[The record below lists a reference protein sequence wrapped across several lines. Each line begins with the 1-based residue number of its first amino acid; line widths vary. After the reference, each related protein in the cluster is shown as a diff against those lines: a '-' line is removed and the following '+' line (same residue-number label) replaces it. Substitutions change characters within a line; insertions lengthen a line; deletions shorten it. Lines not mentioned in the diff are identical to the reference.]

1 MQIRRPSAG
10 VQRGVKCKQV
20 FSHLSSSFSSP
31 STTDVV
37 GRRRCVCSNE
47 CIKSS
52 LTGRTQRQLFSRS
65 FINFFHSIFSC
76 VEPEKRSSEL
86 SRNFRPKK
94 ILFKLRHDFSIPS
107 SIFSPPPPACSKRR
121 RKRRQ
126 PDMDPAWKTRRTG
139 RFSFASFS
147 KVKIHMQN

>member
-65 FINFFHSIFSC
+65 FINFFHSNFFH
-76 VEPEKRSSEL
+76 VSS
-86 SRNFRPKK
+86 PKK
-94 ILFKLRHDFSIPS
+94 DRLSFHEISSRKNLLKLRHDFSIPS

-126 PDMDPAWKTRRTG
+126 PDMNPAWKTRRTG
-139 RFSFASFS
+139 RFSFAFFR
-147 KVKIHMQN
+147 K